1 MLHLEE
7 LAAHSATEVLLTK
20 ADHLGEMQ
28 FRVAEGVL
36 ATHLS

>member
-20 ADHLGEMQ
+20 ADHLRDQ
-28 FRVAEGVL
+28 LRVAEGVL